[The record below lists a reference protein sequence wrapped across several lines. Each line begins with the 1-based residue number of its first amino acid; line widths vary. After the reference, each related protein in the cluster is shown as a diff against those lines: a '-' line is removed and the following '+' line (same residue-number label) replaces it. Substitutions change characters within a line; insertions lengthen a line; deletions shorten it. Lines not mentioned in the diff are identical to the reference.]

1 MIALALERA
10 GVVGECTTRRW
21 MFPSDPWFTSRC
33 SREGRRR
40 PRYGCHDPHQ
50 RGSARP
56 VSCSP
61 PRDRIAGSGVAVSDI
76 QSMQSV
82 IGDSISR
89 TSFTM
94 AILVLAAGIAL
105 FLGAVTLCLD

>member
-1 MIALALERA
+1 
-10 GVVGECTTRRW
+10 
-21 MFPSDPWFTSRC
+21 
-33 SREGRRR
+33 
-40 PRYGCHDPHQ
+40 
-50 RGSARP
+50 
-56 VSCSP
+56 
-61 PRDRIAGSGVAVSDI
+61 
-76 QSMQSV
+76 MQSV